1 MACIAI
7 DGPCGSGKST
17 VSRILAEKL
26 GFTFVD
32 TGALYRTIAY
42 YFKLHNVDYTSPSKV
57 EKALKDI
64 EIELKVLDH
73 KQKIYL
79 NSIDVSHEIRS
90 EKISAMASSVSAV
103 PEVRTKL
110 LSIQRELANQG
121 NVIMDGRDIGTVIM
135 PNADLKI
142 FLTARP
148 EVRARRRLEQLGM
161 EENKFDQVLKDLL
174 KRDEQDSKREIS
186 PLKIAEDAVV
196 FDNSKMTQEETLDKL
211 LDLIKR
217 RLGS

>member
-79 NSIDVSHEIRS
+79 NSLDVSHEIRS
-90 EKISAMASSVSAV
+90 EEISAMASSVSAI
-103 PEVRTKL
+103 PEVRAKL

-142 FLTARP
+142 FLTAKP
-148 EVRARRRLEQLGM
+148 EVRARRRFEQLGM

-186 PLKIAEDAVV
+186 PLKIAEDAVI

>member
-64 EIELKVLDH
+64 EIDLVLSGINNLPQFVH
-73 KQKIYL
+73 FFI
-79 NSIDVSHEIRS
+79 
-90 EKISAMASSVSAV
+90 
-103 PEVRTKL
+103 TKL
-110 LSIQRELANQG
+110 FCITLN
-121 NVIMDGRDIGTVIM
+121 
-135 PNADLKI
+135 
-142 FLTARP
+142 
-148 EVRARRRLEQLGM
+148 
-161 EENKFDQVLKDLL
+161 
-174 KRDEQDSKREIS
+174 
-186 PLKIAEDAVV
+186 
-196 FDNSKMTQEETLDKL
+196 NSN
-211 LDLIKR
+211 LI
-217 RLGS
+217 

>member
-79 NSIDVSHEIRS
+79 NSIDVSNRIRS
-90 EKISAMASSVSAV
+90 EEISTMASSVSAI

-148 EVRARRRLEQLGM
+148 EVRAGRRLEQLGM

-196 FDNSKMTQEETLDKL
+196 FDNSKMTQEETLNKL